1 MIAFGCSIVTP
12 DVYRRFAQR
21 GIERAAEPDSA
32 VYVHAGTSSIA
43 RSYNLLLDKA
53 RAHDDL
59 EALVIVHA
67 DAELLDDDFCAR
79 VRHALSDPGV
89 AVVGCVGA
97 TGVHGLAWW
106 DGEVTW
112 NSAPYRPDEDD
123 GFELAFGASGAGDQA
138 RMGGNGRTG
147 EVETL
152 YGVVLAI
159 SPWAV
164 ANLRFDESIG
174 ILHGY
179 DADICRQ
186 ARAAGRKVVTADLR
200 VAHHHSLDL
209 VTDIEIW
216 VAAQMRACELW
227 DAGPE
232 SDAEWKSRARAA
244 EAAAAAARLLAASK
258 LLQAD
263 ASSQRDARERERIEH
278 TPSWRITEPLRRG
291 NALLRRSRS
300 RLARRDDDRD

>member
-1 MIAFGCSIVTP
+1 MIGRPVIVFGCSIVTP
-12 DVYRRFAQR
+12 DVYRRFAKR
-21 GIERAAEPDSA
+21 GIDRAAEPDSA
-32 VYVHAGTSSIA
+32 IHVHAGTSSIA
-43 RSYNLLLDKA
+43 RSYNLLLDQA
-53 RAHDDL
+53 RTYDDL

-67 DAELLDDDFCAR
+67 DAELLDDDFCTR
-79 VRHALSDPGV
+79 VRRALSDPQV
-89 AVVGCVGA
+89 AIAGSVGA

-112 NSAPYRPDEDD
+112 NSAPYRPDEDG
-123 GFELAFGASGAGDQA
+123 GFELAFGASTADDPGT
-138 RMGGNGRTG
+138 TG
-147 EVETL
+147 EVDTL

-186 ARAAGRKVVTADLR
+186 ARAAGRKVVTADLH

-209 VTDIEIW
+209 VTEVEIW

-244 EAAAAAARLLAASK
+244 EASAGAARLLAASK
-258 LLQAD
+258 LLLAD
-263 ASSQRDARERERIEH
+263 ASSQRDARERDRILE
-278 TPSWRITEPLRRG
+278 TSSWRITEPLRRG
-291 NALLRRSRS
+291 NAIVRNARL
-300 RLARRDDDRD
+300 RLARRDRD